1 MASEDSDQFRS
12 GPAVIHRLCDLNDLE
27 QPGRRQ
33 VRPCRRA
40 PDTRA
45 ELLEIRALCA
55 AQRVPLEERNDYF
68 EQVVPALNAVLQE
81 ILAVVVVPAV
91 PIDAPDAEELLE
103 LLERGRT
110 RYTLSHDKPMNHLV
124 AGLVADPSSP
134 VGLTDEADGEATF
147 SVYETDD
154 PAVKLDQPFL
164 LIARTV
170 QIFTARTHENK
181 VRRVP
186 DGYSGFPAYS
196 RMLTTLLPMRRAA
209 FYLRTVIVTAAVYRG
224 LVSELRRPKTANPST

>member
-1 MASEDSDQFRS
+1 M
-12 GPAVIHRLCDLNDLE
+12 
-27 QPGRRQ
+27 
-33 VRPCRRA
+33 
-40 PDTRA
+40 
-45 ELLEIRALCA
+45 
-55 AQRVPLEERNDYF
+55 PLEEWNNYF
-68 EQVVPALNAVLQE
+68 EEVYPTLNAVLQE

-91 PIDAPDAEELLE
+91 ATDAAYAEEPLE
-103 LLERGRT
+103 ILERIAT
-110 RYTLSHDKPMNHLV
+110 RHTLGYDKPMNHLV
-124 AGLVADPSSP
+124 TGLVADPP
-134 VGLTDEADGEATF
+134 GPIGLTDEADGKAPF
-147 SVYETDD
+147 SIYKTDD

-170 QIFTARTHENK
+170 QIFTARIHTK
-181 VRRVP
+181 TTIRRVP